1 MYDSVYICEKKGVAL
16 ELNKLFFNRILLNTI
31 KLTGEK
37 LSSSSFLAN
46 SQSSI
51 EVRQILRNSFIK
63 LLLSDYTVYKIFVCE
78 TFLIFDR
85 LGIK

>member
-1 MYDSVYICEKKGVAL
+1 MYHSVYICEKKGVAL
-16 ELNKLFFNRILLNTI
+16 ELNKRFFNRILLNTI

-63 LLLSDYTVYKIFVCE
+63 LLLSDYTVYKIFACE